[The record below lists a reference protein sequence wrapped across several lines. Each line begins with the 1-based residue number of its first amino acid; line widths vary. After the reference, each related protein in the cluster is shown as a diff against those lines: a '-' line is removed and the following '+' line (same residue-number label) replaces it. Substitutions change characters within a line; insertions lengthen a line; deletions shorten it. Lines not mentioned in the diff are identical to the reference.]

1 MDNHR
6 NHLMSDA
13 YASMYLNEEQIDEV
27 APAVAAL
34 AKSAGKAALT
44 SAASTAGSNIANKMT
59 KPKNEEVE
67 EDSYTAAYMEAYK
80 KLPAAKMQD
89 KAAMKPD
96 TAKGESQARKMDT
109 VRKATKAFPD
119 VVKGAVKGQQL
130 DNNKKGLEKK
140 FAGPSADKGAKNK
153 AYKLENQRRQ
163 DLNKRYGP
171 KSEEA
176 EAVLAFLIDGGFA
189 LSEDSA
195 FSILNHMSDEWFESI
210 VEETLNEG

>member
-1 MDNHR
+1 
-6 NHLMSDA
+6 MSDA
-13 YASMYLNEEQIDEV
+13 YASMYLNEEQIEEV
-27 APAVAAL
+27 TP
-34 AKSAGKAALT
+34 T
-44 SAASTAGSNIANKMT
+44 
-59 KPKNEEVE
+59 EEVE
-67 EDSYTAAYMEAYK
+67 EDGNYTSAYMEAYK
-80 KLPAAKMQD
+80 KLPSAKMQD

-109 VRKATKAFPD
+109 VRQAAKEFPD

-130 DNNKKGLEKK
+130 ANNKKGLEKK
-140 FAGPSADKGAKNK
+140 FAAPSADKGTKNK

-176 EAVLAFLIDGGFA
+176 EAVLAYLIDGGFA

-195 FSILNHMSDEWFESI
+195 FSILDHMSDEWFESI
-210 VEETLNEG
+210 VEGTLTED